1 MADLKT
7 FETLGGLS
15 VDTTTVVDFE
25 RNLLNVNSLEVRNN
39 NFTNARTTN
48 YVLTGTDTIILSLDN
63 VAKSIDLRQ
72 NSLNFIN
79 TYIAA
84 VNSTGAGFLT
94 KKLESAITCDNLG
107 DVVELSTMDTVIK
120 DSVPTG
126 EEWNIVPYTSGA
138 TYKFSYAATKSGV
151 GPVVKWFAYVQ
162 IVSVDWT

>member
-48 YVLTGTDTIILSLDN
+48 YVLTGTDTIILSLDT
-63 VAKSIDLRQ
+63 VAKSIDLRA

-94 KKLESAITCDNLG
+94 LKLESAVTCDGAG
-107 DVVELSTMDTVIK
+107 DVVELSTMTTTIK
-120 DSVPTG
+120 DSVPIG
-126 EEWNIVPYTSGA
+126 EAWSIVPYTAGA
-138 TYKFSYAATKSGV
+138 TFKFSYAATKSGV
-151 GPVVKWFAYVQ
+151 GPIVKWFAYVQ

>member
-72 NSLNFIN
+72 NSLNFVN

-84 VNSTGAGFLT
+84 VNATGAGFLT

-107 DVVELSTMDTVIK
+107 DVVELSTMDTIIK

-126 EEWNIVPYTSGA
+126 EDWSIVPYTSGA
-138 TYKFSYAATKSGV
+138 TFKFSYAATKNGV

>member
-7 FETLGGLS
+7 FETLGGIS
-15 VDTTTVVDFE
+15 VDTTTVLDFE

-48 YVLTGTDTIILSLDN
+48 YVLTGTDTIILSLDT
-63 VAKSIDLRQ
+63 VARSIDLRQ

-84 VNSTGAGFLT
+84 VNATGAGFLT
-94 KKLESAITCDNLG
+94 LKLESAVTCDGTG
-107 DVVELSTMDTVIK
+107 DVVELSTMTTTIK

-126 EEWNIVPYTSGA
+126 EEWTISPYTAGA
-138 TYKFSYAATKSGV
+138 TYKFSYAATKNGV
-151 GPVVKWFAYVQ
+151 GPLVKWFAYVQ